1 MNARISIAK
10 VSFIRLSRE
19 SNSSGALSKI
29 FAIFAL
35 VLSRMR
41 SIISFIKSLYASIAV
56 GVFLP
61 IAVGPGFLI
70 KISACRWRPLLLIGF

>member
-1 MNARISIAK
+1 MNARISIT
-10 VSFIRLSRE
+10 VVYFIKLSRE

-41 SIISFIKSLYASIAV
+41 SIISFVENLLNTSIAV
-56 GVFLP
+56 GMFLH
-61 IAVGPGFLI
+61 VV
-70 KISACRWRPLLLIGF
+70 